1 VVEQGLKG
9 KGKPQSRSTAAS
21 SSWRTAAEQ
30 NDEVIVSDDEGG
42 KRSMGSQERK
52 ALEWRLQGGQG
63 GGTVVE
69 RGLQGKGQPQSR
81 GTAAS
86 LSWRTA
92 SEQNDVDIVSDDEGG
107 QRSMGSQER
116 CQGAVAEVKKIDKS
130 PQMVD
135 KSFINKSTQTDWED
149 AGANVSTSDEE
160 EVLAVLRSAKGQA
173 GDGRCDPT
181 RPTTRRQAQQHSSM
195 KVKTEFVDQAST
207 STSSTS
213 KWMQHCDLM
222 RGRLPPGHNRMARE
236 HRSRG
241 AMLLLPRGHT
251 LPSEHILMPCTI
263 IFDVSANHSY
273 RSRCDAYRSRGD
285 SYRSRGDASFK
296 CLIRRFN

>member
-1 VVEQGLKG
+1 MATCQACHVGRYVPRWLSPTGHGYCENEQCVRSHFRKERKALERRFQGWHGGGTVVEQGLKG

-69 RGLQGKGQPQSR
+69 RGLQGKGKPQSR

-92 SEQNDVDIVSDDEGG
+92 SEQNDEDIVSDDEGG

-130 PQMVD
+130 PQMAD
-135 KSFINKSTQTDWED
+135 RSFTSKSTQTGWGD
-149 AGANVSTSDEE
+149 ACANVSTSDEE
-160 EVLAVLRSAKGQA
+160 EVLAVLRSAKGA
-173 GDGRCDPT
+173 SRRWPM
-181 RPTTRRQAQQHSSM
+181 RPNTADSR
-195 KVKTEFVDQAST
+195 KTGPAAFV
-207 STSSTS
+207 
-213 KWMQHCDLM
+213 
-222 RGRLPPGHNRMARE
+222 
-236 HRSRG
+236 
-241 AMLLLPRGHT
+241 
-251 LPSEHILMPCTI
+251 SEGE
-263 IFDVSANHSY
+263 D
-273 RSRCDAYRSRGD
+273 
-285 SYRSRGDASFK
+285 
-296 CLIRRFN
+296 